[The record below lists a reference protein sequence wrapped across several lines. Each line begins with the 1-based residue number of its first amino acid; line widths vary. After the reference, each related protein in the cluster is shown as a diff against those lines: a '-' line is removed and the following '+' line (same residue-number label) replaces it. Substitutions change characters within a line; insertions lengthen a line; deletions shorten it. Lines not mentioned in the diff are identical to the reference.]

1 MVGVDGVHDLGGMD
15 GFGPV
20 VVEPDEPVFHAPW
33 EARVF
38 GLAGLVVMATGQGTP
53 TFRHSIERIRPEQ
66 YLATTYYEHWLT
78 GLATLAVEAGVIDG
92 DELDARA
99 GGFPLSRPIA
109 THPVPS
115 HLAASSAAT
124 PRFGLGSRV
133 RVRNDHP
140 AGHTR
145 CPDYVRDRVG
155 DVVRVDPVVPVPEIE
170 AHLRRIEVEPTY
182 CVRFTLTE
190 LWGDGGGAGDS
201 LYIDLY
207 ERYLDEVP

>member
-1 MVGVDGVHDLGGMD
+1 VDGVHDLGGMA

-38 GLAGLVVMATGQGTP
+38 GLTPLVMLTTGLGTP
-53 TFRHSIERIRPEQ
+53 SFRHAIERIAPAH
-66 YLATTYYEHWLT
+66 YLSSSYYEHWLT
-78 GLATLAVEAGVIDG
+78 GAATLAVEAGVIDA

-99 GGFPLSRPIA
+99 GGFPLSRPVA
-109 THPVPS
+109 HDPVPA
-115 HLAASSAAT
+115 HLAAPASSD
-124 PRFGLGSRV
+124 PRFGVGSRV

-145 CPDYVRDRVG
+145 CPDYVRDRSG
-155 DVVRVDPVVPVPEIE
+155 EVVRVDGGDPVPEIE
-170 AHLRRIEVEPTY
+170 AHLGRIERETTY
-182 CVRFTLTE
+182 CVRFTLSE
-190 LWGDGGGAGDS
+190 LWGDDGGVGDT
-201 LYIDLY
+201 LCIDLY